1 MPNAAHL
8 QMIQAVIERMGRNSF
23 LLKGWSVTLVA
34 ALIGLAADKSN
45 GDFAIIA
52 AAVSGVLG
60 LLDAYYLAVERTYRD
75 LYDRAIRDVSAP
87 VPAWSLTADQVG
99 LADLVDAMISPTV
112 LLLHGSAIACAV
124 VVAVST

>member
-1 MPNAAHL
+1 MPSAPHL

-52 AAVSGVLG
+52 AAVSVVLG
-60 LLDAYYLAVERTYRD
+60 SLDAYYLAVERKYRD
-75 LYDRAIRDVSAP
+75 FYDRAIGDAGAP
-87 VPAWSLTADQVG
+87 VPAWSLAADHLG
-99 LADLVDAMISPTV
+99 LADLIDAMVSPTV

-124 VVAVST
+124 VVAASA